1 MDRSEY
7 AGWPKRTEQ
16 AKLAREL
23 KNRWIMRYEA
33 PESKQESNR
42 KMRFQMH
49 QLRNASDMENQPAY
63 LRRNVSLDDV
73 PSSKDHTMSRWTIS
87 NDDEPQ
93 IRENNSFLYDNVD
106 WLMDES
112 LLEKNDWLKKGGWE
126 VAFLFLIQINRV
138 CNDYNKHNFAEVF
151 CHYFTIIFS

>member
-1 MDRSEY
+1 
-7 AGWPKRTEQ
+7 
-16 AKLAREL
+16 
-23 KNRWIMRYEA
+23 
-33 PESKQESNR
+33 
-42 KMRFQMH
+42 MH

-106 WLMDES
+106 
-112 LLEKNDWLKKGGWE
+112 
-126 VAFLFLIQINRV
+126 
-138 CNDYNKHNFAEVF
+138 
-151 CHYFTIIFS
+151 